1 MDNLVF
7 IILKPLS
14 PECYRFLVL
23 VMPSASQFPGLI
35 PDFLDLGVILNHDG
49 VLKVSARPR
58 VSSVAVETVFYKYL
72 ILNQNPSQCH

>member
-7 IILKPLS
+7 IIVKPLS

-35 PDFLDLGVILNHDG
+35 PDLLDLGVILDHDG
-49 VLKVSARPR
+49 VLKVGSGPR
-58 VSSVAVETVFYKYL
+58 VSSVAVETIFCEYL
-72 ILNQNPSQCH
+72 F

>member
-1 MDNLVF
+1 MDNLAF

-35 PDFLDLGVILNHDG
+35 PDFLDLRVVLDHDG
-49 VLKVSARPR
+49 VLKVGS
-58 VSSVAVETVFYKYL
+58 
-72 ILNQNPSQCH
+72 

>member
-7 IILKPLS
+7 ITAEPPDS

-35 PDFLDLGVILNHDG
+35 PDFLDLRVILNHDG

-58 VSSVAVETVFYKYL
+58 VSSVAVQTVFYKIFDL
-72 ILNQNPSQCH
+72 K